1 VVLVKKFVVFALSV
15 LAFFGAMYAIPV
27 GAQNVNAGTP
37 VTLGGQQAGTADAWG
52 GNITEVN
59 LTLNSSTLHWQGF
72 YGTVTAGLRLAG
84 PNNNSMKTWS
94 VSTIKGQVYASTS
107 NNVDFTQ
114 LSTVDGALTDLD
126 TAFSFLSG
134 EDDSAAN
141 TGTDDANSEFLVGQY
156 VVSANSRPKITTHSN
171 ESSDIWEQVIAWHDT
186 NTSDNESYVFVGILN
201 NSGKAF
207 NGADA
212 NYQIIVPEDSAGDT
226 TPTTYYFYGEI
237 I

>member
-1 VVLVKKFVVFALSV
+1 MLRFLLLFLFSFAFLCSTLS
-15 LAFFGAMYAIPV
+15 AIPI
-27 GAQNVNAGTP
+27 GANVTSAGTP
-37 VTLGGQQAGTADAWG
+37 VTLGSQPAGTASAWG

-59 LTLNSSTLHWQGF
+59 LTINSSTLHWQGF
-72 YGTVTAGLRLAG
+72 YGTITAGLRLAG

-171 ESSDIWEQVIAWHDT
+171 ESSDVWEQVIAWHDT